1 MSMLFALPLASD
13 PDHHD
18 NFWARLFGRF
28 MQGAR
33 ENAGSSIEETAIL
46 AGMDVAEWSAIEAGK
61 LLPNTR
67 QQFSSMA
74 EALGMSWSGMAE
86 IVQLCRGAW
95 GLK

>member
-1 MSMLFALPLASD
+1 MLFAPLPLASD

-33 ENAGSSIEETAIL
+33 GNAGRSIEETAVL
-46 AGMDVAEWSAIEAGK
+46 AGMKAAEWSAIESGK
-61 LLPNTR
+61 LLPSTR
-67 QQFSSMA
+67 QQLRSMTD
-74 EALGMSWSGMAE
+74 ALGMNWNGMAE

-95 GLK
+95 GLR